1 MLSKYP
7 TDKTCFFFKRI
18 NPCISIQASPSIVN
32 SSPGAAIPAQ
42 DLYQLNQYIQVA
54 IRKPLKKIGLYNT
67 KFQEAL
73 AREQFLESKL
83 LSLQRLIGDTEVAS
97 SQGWRAL
104 MDEDRLLTRWVIPF
118 RGVVAHVLSS
128 ELRFWKA
135 S

>member
-1 MLSKYP
+1 M
-7 TDKTCFFFKRI
+7 
-18 NPCISIQASPSIVN
+18 N

-42 DLYQLNQYIQVA
+42 DLYQLNQYIQVVQGNLFINEENA
-54 IRKPLKKIGLYNT
+54 QFW

-104 MDEDRLLTRWVIPF
+104 MDEDRLLTRF
-118 RGVVAHVLSS
+118 TSNKVVLG
-128 ELRFWKA
+128 LMLIL
-135 S
+135 